1 MTLRQENTSPTGR
14 PLLRRTKVAIAI
26 AAATAATFSGTAHGI
41 NLASTPLFLQ
51 DSALPPNIL
60 FIPDTSES
68 MQESPDGRLAMD
80 RDNPLCQPGPDL
92 EPDIDY
98 DRAPEDDVCPAG
110 ARHPNSKGSIVKRVG
125 LSLIDQ
131 YQGQVNLGLMS
142 YQQMPA
148 SNTREAF
155 NSGGTVRWRLAERAI
170 DVRISNEENPGFYD
184 EDFEG
189 AWDSDTK
196 RFRVPAPGAD
206 GLWLFF
212 NDGVPGYWWD
222 TGESW
227 RPVPTIDQEVFFE
240 RTGSG
245 GADFDNMTAYE
256 SVTLE
261 TDGSGNESI
270 VFQDQIQGFQVF
282 LVDSQRQR
290 NIDSWGDVMVSLPM
304 NQLEWRNTQ
313 APGLGY
319 LHVPIGGLDG
329 DGSVDS
335 DHWDAIRTKLQP
347 QRHDWDGTGNPMTDP
362 SWPLIASG
370 LTPLEGTMQTARD
383 YFLEFAHPEE
393 VVDMSGSPGSSFDEN
408 QGSDRAQQLPRSC
421 GVNAAIWV
429 TDGLPSVSADG
440 TSLGAD
446 LPQALT
452 EAEQAV
458 ADFHNDTGVDTYIV
472 GFAMPPGVSGIP
484 GMPENPLNL
493 LAEAGGTG
501 TAFDATNE
509 DDLDVAMSQ
518 IFEAIIAEAT
528 GSASSVAAAAA
539 TYRADD
545 ANLIYQA
552 LFNSTDWSGELVAY
566 DFLVEEDNFFS
577 EEWRA
582 SSALP
587 SPQNRSIFSH
597 DGDEGVLFQ
606 WDSTGA
612 VPVISDAQRDVFAD
626 AAIVS
631 SNPNVDG
638 SDLLDYLRGDS
649 SNEIQNGGDWRNRST
664 PLGNFINSNP
674 TVQSPRLNFGYGS
687 EDGYRQFR
695 EDNEDVPE
703 VVYIGGNAGMLHA
716 FDGETGEELF
726 AYVPNAVF
734 DKLPSLADPDYSHE
748 FFVDGQQTIAHAQ
761 IDGSWRTVLVGTLGA
776 GGRGIY
782 ALDITNPENFSA
794 DNVLWELT
802 GDDLD
807 SLGYTFGAPTVAR
820 TANDEWSV
828 LFANGYGSDADE
840 AMLLVANLESGSVTE
855 IATDATGDNG
865 LSEATFRANS
875 EGVIRDGFAGDLQG
889 NLWKF
894 DLADDRTR
902 NWEVSFG
909 QGQNN
914 DPLFQ
919 ARGPDNEVQ
928 PITARPT
935 VGSHPAG
942 GSIILF
948 GTGKYL
954 ENADNQVTDPAP
966 VQSFYGIRDYE
977 DVPAPLDRSNLLRHE
992 FIGSSTVGGASVRA
1006 TTTGDDFDA
1015 DTHDG
1020 WFIDLDYPS
1029 PRGERVVERAQI
1041 IGGRVEVVTLTPSDD
1056 PCAGGGTSSIVALN
1070 AATGGRPDTPVFD
1083 LTGDRQFGEGDMI
1096 TIDGEL
1102 VPVSTVD
1109 PGLGIIS
1116 SPTVIQTPEGIT
1128 RIIGGTDADEPQELA
1143 GPGSATQRPRSWI
1156 QLR

>member
-1 MTLRQENTSPTGR
+1 MALRQENTSPTGR
-14 PLLRRTKVAIAI
+14 PPLRRTKIAIAA
-26 AAATAATFSGTAHGI
+26 AAATAATFAGTAHGI

-51 DSALPPNIL
+51 ESALPPNIL

-80 RDNPLCQPGPDL
+80 QDNPLCQPGPDL
-92 EPDIDY
+92 EPEIDY
-98 DRAPEDDVCPAG
+98 DRDPKDDVCPAG

-125 LSLIDQ
+125 RNLVNQ

-148 SNTREAF
+148 STSRDDF

-170 DVRISNEENPGFYD
+170 DVRISTEENPGFYD

-196 RFRVPAPGAD
+196 RFRAPAPGAD

-222 TGESW
+222 TNESK
-227 RPVPTIDQEVFFE
+227 RREPTIDQQVYFE
-240 RTGSG
+240 KSGAG
-245 GADFDNMTAYE
+245 GADFDTMTAYE
-256 SVTLE
+256 RVSVE
-261 TDGSGNESI
+261 TSWFRPDRI
-270 VFQDQIQGFQVF
+270 VFRDRIGAFAVF

-290 NIDSWGDVMVSLPM
+290 NIDSWGDVMVSLPL
-304 NQLEWRNTQ
+304 NQLEWRSTES
-313 APGLGY
+313 PGLGY
-319 LHVPIGGLDG
+319 LHVPIGGFDDDG
-329 DGSVDS
+329 NVDP

-347 QRHDWDGTGNPMTDP
+347 QRHDWDGRGNPMTDP

-370 LTPLEGTMQTARD
+370 LTPLEGTMRTARD

-393 VVDMSGSPGSSFDEN
+393 VGDMPGGSPSFSFGDD
-408 QGSDRAQQLPRSC
+408 QGSGNAQQMPRSC

-446 LPQALT
+446 LPQALE

-458 ADFHNDTGVDTYIV
+458 ADFHNETGVDTYIV
-472 GFAMPPGVSGIP
+472 GFAMPPGVSTIP
-484 GMPENPLNL
+484 GMPENPLDL
-493 LAEAGGTG
+493 LAKAGGTG
-501 TAFDATNE
+501 TAFDATDE
-509 DDLDVAMSQ
+509 GGLDVAMSQ
-518 IFEAIIAEAT
+518 IFETIIAEAT
-528 GSASSVAAAAA
+528 GSASSVAAAAT
-539 TYRADD
+539 TYRSDG

-582 SSALP
+582 SNALP
-587 SPQNRSIFSH
+587 APQNRNIFSH
-597 DGDEGVLFQ
+597 DGDKGVLFQ
-606 WDSTGA
+606 WNNTGA
-612 VPVISDAQRDVFAD
+612 APAISDAQRGVFTD
-626 AAIVS
+626 APIVS
-631 SNPNVDG
+631 NNPNVDG
-638 SDLLDYLRGDS
+638 SDLLGYLRGDS
-649 SNEIQNGGDWRNRST
+649 SNEVRNGGDWRNRST
-664 PLGNFINSNP
+664 PLGDFINSNP
-674 TVQSPRLNFGYGS
+674 AVQSQRLAFGYGS

-695 EDNEDVPE
+695 KDNEDVPE

-716 FDGETGEELF
+716 FHGETGEELF
-726 AYVPNAVF
+726 AYVPNAIF
-734 DKLPSLADPDYSHE
+734 EKLPRLADPDYSHE
-748 FFVDGQQTIAHAQ
+748 FFVDGQQTIAHAK
-761 IDGSWRTVLVGTLGA
+761 ISGSWRTVLVGTLGA

-782 ALDITNPENFSA
+782 ALDITDPRNFSA
-794 DNVLWELT
+794 ENVLWELT
-802 GDDLD
+802 GNDLD

-828 LFANGYGSDADE
+828 LFANGYGSSADE
-840 AMLLVANLESGSVTE
+840 AMLLVANLETGSVEEVDTG
-855 IATDATGDNG
+855 ASGDNG

-875 EGVIRDGFAGDLQG
+875 AGIIQDGYAGDLQG

-894 DLADDRTR
+894 DLGRSNTNQWNGDA
-902 NWEVSFG
+902 
-909 QGQNN
+909 
-914 DPLFQ
+914 LFE
-919 ARGPDNEVQ
+919 ASGPNSEPQ

-942 GSIILF
+942 GSIVLF

-977 DVPAPLDRSNLLRHE
+977 GVSAPLNRSDLLRHE
-992 FIGSSTVGGASVRA
+992 FIGSSGASGRA
-1006 TTTGDDFDA
+1006 TTTGDNFNA
-1015 DTHDG
+1015 DVHDG
-1020 WFIDLDYPS
+1020 WFIDLDYPT

-1041 IGGRVEVVTLTPSDD
+1041 IDGRVEFVTLTPSDD
-1056 PCAGGGTSSIVALN
+1056 PCSGGGTSLTVSLN

-1083 LTGDRQFGEGDMI
+1083 SNSDRQFDEGDMI
-1096 TIDGEL
+1096 TIGGEL
-1102 VPVSTVD
+1102 VPVSTFD
-1109 PGLGIIS
+1109 PGRGIIS

-1128 RIIGGTDADEPQELA
+1128 RIIGGTHAQKPSDID
-1143 GPGSATQRPRSWI
+1143 GPGSPTQRLRSWI